1 MFLTPQTRSLPCQTV
16 LYSSS
21 ENVLSTP
28 RQLSTIDTNFQGGI
42 GPLLKIL
49 GGLQPLPPPPPSSLV
64 STPVVLNT
72 WWVKFCH
79 FLHYVTSTYITPQ
92 EKKQKEI

>member
-28 RQLSTIDTNFQGGI
+28 RQLSTIDTIFHGGI
-42 GPLLKIL
+42 DSLLKIL
-49 GGLQPLPPPPPSSLV
+49 GGLQPLHPSPLV
-64 STPVVLNT
+64 PMLVVLNT

-79 FLHYVTSTYITPQ
+79 FLHYVTPTYITPQ